1 MTLSKSKPNN
11 NRKIKNGRKAKLIN
25 YLKSSDNKIYNDKN
39 TDKNYFIDDNL
50 MNQNIEE
57 YGIDE
62 NQKEILRRDFIPLTH
77 NISFNDNKKIF
88 NKTSMKKQIT
98 NESVLQQ
105 SQKSSIKKKLF
116 SSKEKNK
123 KNLVLTQDRN
133 NRKQIDLKVNVIPK
147 TVNRYN
153 KEILDEKNRQKR
165 EIINFN
171 NKNNIY
177 Y

>member
-1 MTLSKSKPNN
+1 MRNVAAESQSFKFLSRQSVILNH
-11 NRKIKNGRKAKLIN
+11 
-25 YLKSSDNKIYNDKN
+25 
-39 TDKNYFIDDNL
+39 FIDNL

-62 NQKEILRRDFIPLTH
+62 NQKEILLRDFIPLSH
-77 NISFNDNKKIF
+77 SISFNDNEKLN

-98 NESVLQQ
+98 SESILQK

-123 KNLVLTQDRN
+123 NNAALSQERN
-133 NRKQIDLKVNVIPK
+133 DGKKFDLKVKVNPK

-153 KEILDEKNRQKR
+153 EEIFDDRSRQR
-165 EIINFN
+165 SEIINFN
-171 NKNNIY
+171 KKKNIY
-177 Y
+177 N